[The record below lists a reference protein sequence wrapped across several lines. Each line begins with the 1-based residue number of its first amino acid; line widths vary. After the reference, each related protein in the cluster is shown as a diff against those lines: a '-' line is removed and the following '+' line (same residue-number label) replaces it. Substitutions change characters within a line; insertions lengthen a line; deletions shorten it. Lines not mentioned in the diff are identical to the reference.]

1 MHNLKEILYFSCHF
15 PWSFVPRID
24 IFKIRL
30 SFLNELRLRNLKR
43 RRRQSL
49 LNNIY
54 IFINSLEVVF
64 RSVPSFPKIVCVYLN
79 AIVCLFRSSKLF
91 RSPTLQAFQYAFVV
105 DRKTE
110 EKIID
115 WEMKNKWA
123 EKYIKRIQISTI
135 PHRLS
140 ARLHSALPFDMF
152 SPSSSLFHANICI
165 VL

>member
-115 WEMKNKWA
+115 WEMKNK
-123 EKYIKRIQISTI
+123 
-135 PHRLS
+135 
-140 ARLHSALPFDMF
+140 
-152 SPSSSLFHANICI
+152 
-165 VL
+165 